1 MADNYLSTVF
11 RLVEDSLDS
20 VKHANSMDLKSMG
33 RIAFAL
39 GTLITTTNLPAQE
52 MRFVVE
58 QSCLATGTGMNF
70 KCDSRKGEFFITK
83 SGSNFSGVHP
93 DGGPKQSL
101 SVVKATPHVVVLD
114 YPVRYDGTST
124 VHLTDD
130 YSKVYWIS
138 VAFSTHFNQRE
149 VSIVSGRRLK

>member
-1 MADNYLSTVF
+1 VIRTSLAFVALLTATHLS
-11 RLVEDSLDS
+11 
-20 VKHANSMDLKSMG
+20 
-33 RIAFAL
+33 
-39 GTLITTTNLPAQE
+39 AQE
-52 MRFVVE
+52 MRFIVE

-70 KCDSRKGEFFITK
+70 KCEQKKGEFFITK
-83 SGSNFSGVHP
+83 SGSKFSGVHP

-124 VHLTDD
+124 VHLTENF
-130 YSKVYWIS
+130 SHVYWVNVS
-138 VAFSTHFNQRE
+138 FSTYANERE